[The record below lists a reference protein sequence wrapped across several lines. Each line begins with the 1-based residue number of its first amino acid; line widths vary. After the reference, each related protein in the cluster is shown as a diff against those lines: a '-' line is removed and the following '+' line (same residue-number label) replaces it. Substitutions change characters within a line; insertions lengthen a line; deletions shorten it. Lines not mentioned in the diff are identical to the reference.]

1 MPKTP
6 LIIGVAGGSG
16 SGKTTLALN
25 LNEAISNS
33 VILSHDYYYK
43 DNSNISFEERV
54 TINYDHPNAFDTDLM
69 VEDLKQL
76 RNHESIDRPEYSFIT
91 HTREK
96 HTVKV
101 DPCPVII
108 VEGLLIFDHPDLLD
122 LMDIK
127 IFVDSDDD
135 IRFIRRMM
143 RDVKKRGRTVDSVVE
158 QYMHTVKPM
167 FHQFIEPTKRYADI
181 IVPRGG
187 KNSVALSM
195 ILARIQ
201 SELLVHQQ
209 EEQAEM
215 ELSLE
220 LEQI

>member
-69 VEDLKQL
+69 VEDLKKL

-127 IFVDSDDD
+127 IFVDTDDD
-135 IRFIRRMM
+135 VRIIRRIK
-143 RDVKKRGRTVDSVVE
+143 RDMSERGRSLDSIIA
-158 QYMHTVKPM
+158 QYLGAVKPM
-167 FHQFIEPTKRYADI
+167 YHEFIEPTKRYADLI
-181 IVPRGG
+181 IPEGISNLVGLDIINT
-187 KNSVALSM
+187 KIAS
-195 ILARIQ
+195 ILK
-201 SELLVHQQ
+201 ENK
-209 EEQAEM
+209 
-215 ELSLE
+215 
-220 LEQI
+220 